1 MKKGENLSEGETKM
15 SKIKSILIALMCLVV
30 CLAFAACGNNSADD
44 SASDS
49 TSISAIEP
57 SESDSVKESESNNE
71 SLKESEKESPKE
83 SEKESESA
91 VCDHNFVLQSET
103 APDCEHAGKKA
114 LKCDKCGE
122 EKTEEGDPALG
133 HIFGDW
139 EVVKAETCTVDGE
152 KARYCTRDNCDGK
165 ETAKISAAHKYA
177 KNNEESVAPTC
188 EAVGKDVYECSVCH
202 DKYDEVIPALGH
214 KENTDIA
221 RVVVD
226 ATCES
231 DGYTT
236 LTCER
241 CGNTYNIDEVDALGH
256 NYEADTTES
265 ATCEHAGYTV
275 MKCSRCDNSYRD
287 ITAEKLSHSFGDD
300 GVCSLCGK
308 SYLEANAL
316 FVSSEDNKAYAVKDE
331 AYDYLIY
338 AKDDTSY
345 YTTVTIDREIVD
357 RLIANRYFKINFIFG
372 NPDKYYRAVGYKLPE
387 DENFKYNNVFQENGF
402 GDNTKFELVIGDENG
417 ADDAV
422 VTDEGIVITILY
434 RYLGQSGAT
443 IDAKE
448 EAKYHGTL
456 DRIALKMEYAYTPKP
471 FDYEDKTTWL
481 ITDYRVTYTDNLS
494 WKMKG
499 TKYLDVKDVTI
510 RAEAIAALI
519 EHGYESLIFTL
530 SFEDGEKVVYYVDD
544 VTQGNI
550 VNYVSDNIL
559 LDESA
564 AANGLTYKILYKD
577 LNHSNPAWG
586 GTKDVEGFTFTLTL
600 NKKFSLDDKET
611 WTKSV
616 YSIAYDETNARFEV
630 TDGDPGT
637 KQIEQDITLTAGLLS
652 AMKAQKMGSFVI
664 TMKCKPN
671 QLSILGMKTSAWQYG
686 AAGADITGAE
696 IAITD
701 DMLENG
707 YTFRG
712 LYADQ
717 AQRVGSSDYEQ
728 SNGFYFTIEF
738 YKEFDPETD
747 EVIYTTSDYV
757 YADGIYTITGVDPRV
772 TVLAKAIAYWMNNG
786 YTSIDIIVMD
796 KEGQRAGK
804 NVKIGDADN
813 ASNEVSFTVNV
824 ALTEEMKTTG
834 FSTILYWWDISSWA
848 GLSAPDGLRL
858 QIVAKN

>member
-1 MKKGENLSEGETKM
+1 M

-30 CLAFAACGNNSADD
+30 CLAFAACGNNSAGN
-44 SASDS
+44 SESES
-49 TSISAIEP
+49 TSISTIEP
-57 SESDSVKESESNNE
+57 SGSDSVEEPDSSKESP
-71 SLKESEKESPKE
+71 KESEKESPKE
-83 SEKESESA
+83 SEKESEPA
-91 VCDHNFVLQSET
+91 VCEHNFVLKSET
-103 APDCEHAGKKA
+103 APDCEHAGKKT

-122 EKTEEGDPALG
+122 EKTEEGEPALG

-139 EVVKAETCTVDGE
+139 EVVNAETCTVDGE
-152 KARYCTRDNCDGK
+152 KARYCTRDNCDGM
-165 ETAKISAAHKYA
+165 ETAKIPAAHKYA
-177 KNNEESVAPTC
+177 LNSEAGVAPTC

-214 KENTDIA
+214 EENTDIA
-221 RVVVD
+221 RVVVE

-231 DGYTT
+231 AGYTT
-236 LTCER
+236 LTCKR
-241 CGNTYNIDEVDALGH
+241 CQKTYNIDEVDALGH
-256 NYEADTTES
+256 NYEEGTTEN
-265 ATCEHAGYTV
+265 ATCENAGYTV

-300 GVCSLCGK
+300 GVCSLCNK

-316 FVSSEDNKAYAVKDE
+316 FVSSEDNKAYAVRDE

-338 AKDDTSY
+338 AKDDSAY
-345 YTTVTIDREIVD
+345 YTTITIDREIVD
-357 RLIANRYFKINFIFG
+357 RLIANRYFKINFMLG
-372 NPDKYYRAVGYKLPE
+372 NPDNCYRAMGYKLPG
-387 DENFKYNNVFQENGF
+387 DENFRYVNVFQENGF

-422 VTDEGIVITILY
+422 VTDEGIVLTFLY
-434 RYLGQSGAT
+434 RYMGQNGAT
-443 IDAKE
+443 INAKD

-456 DRIALKMEYAYTPKP
+456 NRFALKMEYAYTPKP

-481 ITDYRVTYTDNLS
+481 VTDYKVTYLGELS
-494 WKMKG
+494 WKMNG
-499 TKYLDVKDVTI
+499 AKYDDEKNVTI
-510 RAEAIAALI
+510 NAETLTYLKSQ
-519 EHGYESLIFTL
+519 GYGSISFTL
-530 SFEDGEKVVYYVDD
+530 SYAEGEKAIYYVNDKYYGI
-544 VTQGNI
+544 GNLE
-550 VNYVSDNIL
+550 NYLSGEIKL
-559 LDESA
+559 TDEA
-564 AANGLTYKILYKD
+564 CANGLTYKIHYVD
-577 LNHSNPAWG
+577 LNHKDPAWG

-600 NKKFSLDDKET
+600 NKEFSLDDKET

-630 TDGDPGT
+630 TDGDPG
-637 KQIEQDITLTAGLLS
+637 KEQIEQDITLTAELLS

-671 QLSILGMKTSAWQYG
+671 QLSILGYQAPGAAFNYG
-686 AAGADITGAE
+686 APGADLAGAE
-696 IAITD
+696 IVITD
-701 DMLENG
+701 GMLENG

-738 YKEFDPETD
+738 YKEFDPET
-747 EVIYTTSDYV
+747 EAPISAGAEYE
-757 YADGIYTITGVDPRV
+757 YADGIYTFNAADVRV
-772 TVLAKAIAYWMNNG
+772 KVLEKAIAYWMNNG

-804 NVKIGDADN
+804 NTKIEGVDN
-813 ASNEVSFTVNV
+813 ASNLNVQTVNV
-824 ALTEEMKTTG
+824 VLTEDMKTNG
-834 FSTILYWWDISSWA
+834 LSMILYWSDISSWA
-848 GLSAPDGLRL
+848 GGSAPDGIRL